1 MSLTVH
7 SSALKHGMDP
17 EDSLYAANWPLWVEP
32 LDGEKPQRALR
43 LGFDMSGRL
52 LELVVLIFD
61 SGDEL
66 IIHSMKARPEY
77 MTSCPS
83 DHSMVSAKGESCTID
98 LSPASCDTTTYTLGS
113 AHKRSNHL
121 RIL

>member
-1 MSLTVH
+1 MRLVVH
-7 SSALKHGMDP
+7 SSALKHGIDP
-17 EDSLYAANWPLWVEP
+17 EDTLYAANWPLWIEP
-32 LDGEKPQRALR
+32 LNGERPQRELR

-77 MTSCPS
+77 L
-83 DHSMVSAKGESCTID
+83 D
-98 LSPASCDTTTYTLGS
+98 LLP
-113 AHKRSNHL
+113 
-121 RIL
+121 